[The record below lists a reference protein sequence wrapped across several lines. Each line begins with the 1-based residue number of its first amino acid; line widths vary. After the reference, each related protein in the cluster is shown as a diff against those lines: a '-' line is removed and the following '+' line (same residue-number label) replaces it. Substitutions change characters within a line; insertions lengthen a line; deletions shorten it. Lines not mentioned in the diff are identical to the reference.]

1 MSRPV
6 SLVEVVPVT
15 SFSDVYNDYFRGA
28 FPNLRPSQREILSH
42 LPTSGGQSL
51 VVLSAPPG
59 VGKSLIALIDA
70 VASAGVSEPVAG
82 APGHPV
88 VHIVTISKG
97 LQDQYA
103 DTLSR
108 ITSVNPQ
115 WFYTV
120 FKGRQNYKCLLKKG
134 RTAAQCPV
142 LNLAISSKT
151 FCKYKPGRV
160 DSLAEAVDYSTFAP
174 LASGRF
180 LVPPQAEDWCPYWRA
195 KFDALKSNF
204 TVFNYHYYLYE
215 LFLVGDFPAPDVV
228 VLDEVHRFFDVMD
241 TVFSIELTSGTLKR
255 MGIDVGL
262 REHISRSNYLS
273 TITALLR
280 SRADTLLNQLSA
292 FMDDKG
298 DWDPEESKMFGRL
311 LYQYNDV
318 YSYLARLQVFLRMS
332 PMYFHEF
339 KTYTDGF
346 KFVARPL
353 PSFMSYIL
361 GTMFANGVKRIL
373 AMSATPGPKAYWSRI
388 HANITQLYGQP
399 VDLAYYEYPDSP
411 FPPERRLIFMPTD
424 APIITETRLRKEIGE
439 YYNLL
444 SSRDAVIPTNVVLN
458 SPTIRAQAALIRSL
472 HDIFGRVLV
481 HTWNNKLA
489 QLLYVALDAMGV
501 PAVFPS
507 LRPTEEIQEWVNSDE
522 NSVLLSATA
531 REGVD
536 LYGDKGRVQ
545 VILKYPIPNL
555 RDPYVRAVKTRD
567 SLYYNYQIAANI
579 VQQAGRVVRSPD
591 DWGFTIVY
599 DAVARKNILQSAA
612 QYPSYFRRALVTRYN
627 TAQTVDA
634 IARLAM
640 DFMSS

>member
-1 MSRPV
+1 MV
-6 SLVEVVPVT
+6 SFAEVY
-15 SFSDVYNDYFRGA
+15 DRYFKIA
-28 FPNLRPSQREILSH
+28 FPHLRPQQREILSH
-42 LPTSGGQSL
+42 LPYSDNPSL

-70 VASAGVSEPVAG
+70 VSEAGVSEPVAG

-120 FKGRQNYKCLLKKG
+120 FKGRQNYKCLLRKG

-142 LNLAISSKT
+142 LNLAIGTRT

-160 DSLAEAVDYSTFAP
+160 PSLADAVDYPVFAP
-174 LASGRF
+174 LASGQY
-180 LVPPQAEDWCPYWRA
+180 LVPPQAEEWCPYWKA

-215 LFLVGDFPAPDVV
+215 LFLVGDFPAPDVL

-241 TVFSIELTSGTLKR
+241 TLFSVDISLPKLKR
-255 MGIDVGL
+255 MGVDVSSLEGMTRTSFLVEITRAL
-262 REHISRSNYLS
+262 RD
-273 TITALLR
+273 
-280 SRADTLLNQLSA
+280 RADQLVSQISA
-292 FMDDKG
+292 FTEDRS
-298 DWDPEESKMFGRL
+298 DWDPEESRLFGRL

-318 YSYLARLQVFLRMS
+318 YDTLSRLQVFLRMT
-332 PMYFHEF
+332 PLYFHQF
-339 KTYTDGF
+339 KMYTDGF
-346 KFVARPL
+346 RFIARPL
-353 PSFMSYIL
+353 PRFMSYIL
-361 GTMFANGVKRIL
+361 ATLFANGVKRVL
-373 AMSATPGPKAYWSRI
+373 AMSATPGPQPFWDSIHRGVVSLSSRDVG
-388 HANITQLYGQP
+388 YY
-399 VDLAYYEYPDSP
+399 YYEYPESP
-411 FPPERRLIFMPTD
+411 FPPERRLVFMPND
-424 APIITETRLRKEIGE
+424 APVVTERNLKKEIGE
-439 YYNLL
+439 YYDLL
-444 SSRDAVIPTNVVLN
+444 NTPDAVIPTNVVLRSN
-458 SPTIRAQAALIRSL
+458 IIRSQAALIKSL

-489 QLLYVALDAMGV
+489 QLLYITLDTMGV
-501 PAVFPS
+501 SVRFPS

-522 NSVLLSATA
+522 ESVLLSAAA

-555 RDPYVRAVKTRD
+555 RDPYTRAIRTSDR
-567 SLYYNYQIAANI
+567 LFYNYQIAANI
-579 VQQAGRVVRSPD
+579 VQQVGRVCRSAD
-591 DWGFTIVY
+591 DWGFTIIY
-599 DAVARKNILQSAA
+599 DQIARRNILQTTMH
-612 QYPSYFRRALVTRYN
+612 YPRYFRRALVTRYN
-627 TAQTVDA
+627 TAQTIEA

-640 DFMSS
+640 NYMSE